1 MNERENNN
9 DPLSRFLNQEMIE
22 KAPEGFT
29 SKVMTMIQVEP
40 RTAQKSP
47 SKRERSIVPIISAG
61 VFILL
66 MLSTF
71 ILPGGNDLIKFP
83 LPDIIRELELPL
95 SSLDF
100 SKLNIISLP
109 GWVPYMIAGIL
120 ILSLLDRVFYELF
133 HRREK

>member
-1 MNERENNN
+1 MNESKNSN
-9 DPLSRFLNQEMIE
+9 DPVSNFLNREMIE

-40 RTAQKSP
+40 RPAQRSP
-47 SKRERSIVPIISAG
+47 AKRERSVVPYISAG
-61 VFILL
+61 VIILL
-66 MLSTF
+66 TLSTF

-83 LPDIIRELELPL
+83 LPDIMRELGLTFP
-95 SSLDF
+95 SFDF
-100 SKLNIISLP
+100 SKFNIISLP

-120 ILSLLDRVFYELF
+120 ILSVFDRALYGLF